1 MQIYLVGG
9 AVRDELLGI
18 PVKDKDWVVVGATP
32 QQLLDSN
39 YQQVGND
46 FPVFL
51 HPKTREEFALA
62 RIERKKGQG
71 YKGFICDF
79 SSDITLEQDLIR
91 RDLTVNAIAKDSN
104 GQLIDPFGG
113 QQDLKNK
120 VLRHVSPAFEED
132 PLRVFRVARFAARY
146 AQFGFVVAPETMELM
161 QNISMSGELKSLT
174 AERIWKETARAI
186 LEPTPQVYFDILKSC
201 QALDDW
207 FIELSKLWGIP
218 NPAKWHPEID
228 SGIHTLMVL
237 EQAAKLSSEL
247 TVRFASLV
255 HDLGKALTPPEK
267 WPSHQGHEELGLGA
281 INDLCDR
288 IKAPN
293 DCRELALLVSKYHT
307 HIHKAYELK
316 ASTILK
322 LFNGCDAWRK
332 PERFNALLTS
342 CKADARGRT
351 GFETSEYSQAQYIKT
366 ALEAALSVDI
376 KAIVAKGFKGK
387 AIKEALD
394 DQRVKKIAAVKSLV
408 NNP

>member
-237 EQAAKLSSEL
+237 EQAA
-247 TVRFASLV
+247 
-255 HDLGKALTPPEK
+255 
-267 WPSHQGHEELGLGA
+267 
-281 INDLCDR
+281 
-288 IKAPN
+288 
-293 DCRELALLVSKYHT
+293 
-307 HIHKAYELK
+307 
-316 ASTILK
+316 
-322 LFNGCDAWRK
+322 
-332 PERFNALLTS
+332 
-342 CKADARGRT
+342 
-351 GFETSEYSQAQYIKT
+351 
-366 ALEAALSVDI
+366 
-376 KAIVAKGFKGK
+376 
-387 AIKEALD
+387 
-394 DQRVKKIAAVKSLV
+394 
-408 NNP
+408 